1 MGLPRFGGL
10 PMAAASICL
19 RNRGAILCLAEVLQG
34 HAMRELQRALADINA
49 IRTQMARETLFR
61 GYGPRSTAASG
72 LLALMVASGQVL
84 WQRTHESSAEVFLG
98 VWVCTAVAAAVFSVG
113 ETILRTRRMH
123 ATLWKQKFQ
132 IAIEHFLPAIV
143 VGLMLTVV
151 LRQVAPEVMWMLPGL
166 WQLAFCLGVFASCRF
181 LPRPMFVV
189 GLWYMVSG
197 LVCLV
202 AGGAHH
208 ELTPWSMG
216 IPFGVGQ
223 LLIAVVLKYGS
234 EDELEETHA

>member
-1 MGLPRFGGL
+1 
-10 PMAAASICL
+10 
-19 RNRGAILCLAEVLQG
+19 
-34 HAMRELQRALADINA
+34 MRELQRALADINA
-49 IRTQMARETLFR
+49 IRTQMARETQFR

-84 WQRTHESSAEVFLG
+84 WLRTHESSVEVFLG
-98 VWVCTAVAAAVFSVG
+98 VWVCTAIAAAAFSVG

-123 ATLWKQKFQ
+123 AGLWKQKFQ

-151 LRQVAPEVMWMLPGL
+151 LRQVAPEAMWMLPGL

-197 LVCLV
+197 LVCLA